1 MKFLL
6 KVILIA
12 GLSFISAFFLPWWI
26 VVVCAFLLNA
36 LIGSG
41 PLNSF
46 LSGFLS
52 IGLLWMIAAWIIFSG
67 SEGDLVLRL
76 APLFRANEG
85 VVLVVY
91 TASLG
96 ALVGGLGGLSGC
108 YFRRLFS
115 NDKTSEKYY

>member
-6 KVILIA
+6 KVVLIV
-12 GLSFISAFFLPWWI
+12 GLSYISALILPWWI

-41 PLNSF
+41 ALNSF
-46 LSGFLS
+46 LSGFLG

-67 SEGDLVLRL
+67 SEGDLVARL
-76 APLFRANEG
+76 APQFKANEG

-91 TASLG
+91 TAILG

-108 YFRRLFS
+108 YFRRLFIHD
-115 NDKTSEKYY
+115 NTSAKYY